1 MFGKG
6 GKWGALSAV
15 ALLVGCASDLLVV
28 PKVGLREVTVSA
40 SKNANRDHVTLVHF
54 VFPKSE
60 TLYQELKKMDAQAY
74 FALSEQLALDHPN
87 DLEVVAVEVAPGMSV
102 TERIQL
108 RDFSARAVI
117 VFARYEND
125 IPGLHREELRSLCKK
140 ANISLGRAAFTVT
153 Y

>member
-1 MFGKG
+1 MFGNG
-6 GKWGALSAV
+6 GKWSALGVVAV
-15 ALLVGCASDLLVV
+15 LAGCSSSFLVI
-28 PKVGLREVTVSA
+28 PKVGLREVTVTA

-60 TLYQELKKMDAQAY
+60 ALYQELKKMDAQAY
-74 FALSEQLALDHPN
+74 FAVAAQLALDYPN
-87 DLEVVAVEVAPGMSV
+87 DLEVVAVEVAPGMRV
-102 TERIQL
+102 TEKIQL
-108 RDFSARAVI
+108 KDFKSRAAL

-140 ANISLGRAAFTVT
+140 THISLGRSTFTVT

>member
-1 MFGKG
+1 MFGRNV
-6 GKWGALSAV
+6 KWSALSIV
-15 ALLVGCASDLLVV
+15 AMLAGCSSSFFVV
-28 PKVGLREVTVSA
+28 PKVGLREVTVTA

-60 TLYQELKKMDAQAY
+60 ALYRELKKMDAQAY
-74 FALSEQLALDHPN
+74 FSVATQLALDYPN
-87 DLEVVAVEVAPGMSV
+87 DLEVVAVEVAPGMRV
-102 TERIQL
+102 TEKIQL
-108 RDFSARAVI
+108 KDFRAQAAL

-140 ANISLGRAAFTVT
+140 TNISLGNSTFTVT